1 MRPPRLLLVSLVAL
15 AILGVAAPAAQAG
28 PYARANAALL
38 RETNRLL
45 NMPNHPPGVAITI
58 HRGNRRIYI
67 SGGRAVLGT
76 NRRWR
81 GNDHTRLASVS
92 KAYSGAV
99 ALRLVERGQLRLSD
113 TIGRRLPNLPQAWHG
128 VTLRQLLNHTS
139 GLPNYTD
146 QPAYQAFLNRE
157 PHAFTPPD
165 RILDFVRSKP
175 LVFPPGLRYA
185 YSNSDNIVVGLMAQV
200 ATGRSY
206 DRLLSRLVF
215 RPLGLRRTSLQNSFT
230 LPGPYIH
237 GYQITPGQPTEDIST
252 ALNMSSI
259 WASGAMQSS
268 VLELNRFIRAYGA
281 TRLLGSRAR
290 RQQRRWV
297 RGGNSEP
304 PGPGRA
310 SAGLALFR
318 YRLRCG
324 TVLGHTGNFPGY
336 TNFAAVSPG
345 GTRSV
350 TVSVNSQLNANGAA
364 GDPAVFSRLQHIF
377 GLASCAAVVPR

>member
-1 MRPPRLLLVSLVAL
+1 MRPPRLLLPLLVL

-45 NMPNHPPGVAITI
+45 NMPNGPPGVAITI

-67 SGGRAVLGT
+67 NGGRAVQGSG
-76 NRRWR
+76 RRWR

-92 KAYSGAV
+92 KAYNGAV

-113 TIGRRLPNLPQAWHG
+113 TIGQRLPNLPQAWHN

-139 GLPNYTD
+139 GLPNYTES
-146 QPAYQAFLNRE
+146 PALQAFLNRD
-157 PHAFTPPD
+157 PHGFTPRD
-165 RILDFVRSKP
+165 RILDYVRNEP
-175 LVFPPGLRYA
+175 LEFPPGSRYA
-185 YSNSDNIVVGLMAQV
+185 YSNSDNIAVGLMAQQ

-206 DRLLSRLVF
+206 ERLLSRLVF

-230 LPGPYIH
+230 LPGPYVH
-237 GYQITPGQPTEDIST
+237 GYDVQPGQPDEDIST
-252 ALNMSSI
+252 ALNMSFV
-259 WASGAMQSS
+259 WASGAMQST

-310 SAGLALFR
+310 SAGLALFQ
-318 YRLRCG
+318 YRMRCG
-324 TVLGHTGNFPGY
+324 TVHGHTGNFPGY
-336 TNFAAVSPG
+336 TNFAAVTPG

-350 TVSVNSQLNANGAA
+350 TVSVNSQLDLKA
-364 GDPAVFSRLQHIF
+364 GDPAVFRRLRHIF
-377 GLASCAAVVPR
+377 GLASCAAIVRR